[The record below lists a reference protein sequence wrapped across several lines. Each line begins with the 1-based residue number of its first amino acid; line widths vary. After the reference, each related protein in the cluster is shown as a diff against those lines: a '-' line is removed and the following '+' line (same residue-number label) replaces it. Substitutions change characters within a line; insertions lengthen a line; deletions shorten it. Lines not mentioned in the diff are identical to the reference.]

1 MFILTVFEI
10 LLFERWSALSSTQ
23 QGTTSERV
31 KFSVKYKKNV
41 PKELIDSNISLGSF
55 EWFIFFF

>member
-31 KFSVKYKKNV
+31 KFLVKYKKNV